1 MTVEAVVLASGSSGN
16 AVLVRSGAVTLLV
29 DAGVSALQ
37 IRRRLQAFGID
48 EDELTAVLVTH
59 EHSDHVRG
67 LDVLLKRIRVPVWAT
82 LGTWTGLTVRSHAGG
97 ELESGRQLKFDRV
110 TVTPVATSHD
120 AREPVAFV
128 FDDGDQRLG
137 LCTDTG
143 IFTGLLEQRLAACDL
158 LLVEANHD
166 VDLLRTGPYP
176 WPLKQR
182 IQGRLGHLSNDQCAE
197 ALERLRWPSLQAVV
211 GLHLSAENN
220 LPTLV
225 CDALGCR
232 VDGGVPVEAVPRSEM
247 LRVVCDGQGVIL
259 DRRPIPASGRS
270 RS

>member
-1 MTVEAVVLASGSSGN
+1 MEAVVLASGSSGN
-16 AVLVRSGAVTLLV
+16 AVLVRSGTATLLV

-37 IRRRLQAFGID
+37 VRRRLEAFGRD
-48 EDELTAVLVTH
+48 LGELTAVLITH

-67 LDVLLKRIRVPVWAT
+67 LEVLLKRTPVPVWAT
-82 LGTWTGLTVRSHAGG
+82 AGTWAELPVRSRGGG
-97 ELESGRQLKFDRV
+97 ELLSGRSIALDGLSI
-110 TVTPVATSHD
+110 TPVATSHD

-128 FDDGDQRLG
+128 FDDGDHRFG

-143 IFTGLLEQRLAACDL
+143 TFTGLLAERMAGCDV

-166 VDLLRTGPYP
+166 VDLLRNGPYP
-176 WPLKQR
+176 WSLKQR
-182 IQGRLGHLSNDQCAE
+182 ISSRLGHLSNEQCAE
-197 ALERLRWPSLQAVV
+197 ALERLRSPSLRAVI

-220 LPTLV
+220 LPTMV

-232 VDGGVPVEAVPRSEM
+232 VASGVPVAAVPRSEM
-247 LRVVCDGQGVIL
+247 LRITRDGHGVVL
-259 DRRPIPASGRS
+259 DRRPIPHSTRS

>member
-1 MTVEAVVLASGSSGN
+1 M
-16 AVLVRSGAVTLLV
+16 
-29 DAGVSALQ
+29 
-37 IRRRLQAFGID
+37 
-48 EDELTAVLVTH
+48 
-59 EHSDHVRG
+59 
-67 LDVLLKRIRVPVWAT
+67 
-82 LGTWTGLTVRSHAGG
+82 
-97 ELESGRQLKFDRV
+97 
-110 TVTPVATSHD
+110 TPVATSHD

-128 FDDGDQRLG
+128 FDDGEHRLG

-143 IFTGLLEQRLAACDL
+143 TFTGLLEQRMAACDL
-158 LLVEANHD
+158 LLMEANHD

-182 IQGRLGHLSNDQCAE
+182 IQGRLGHLSNDQCGD
-197 ALERLRWPSLQAVV
+197 ALDRLRSPALRAVV

-232 VDGGVPVEAVPRSEM
+232 VDRGVPVEAVPRSEM
-247 LRVVCDGQGVIL
+247 LRVACDGNGVVL
-259 DRRPIPASGRS
+259 DRRPIPASNRS

>member
-1 MTVEAVVLASGSSGN
+1 MEALVLASGSSGN
-16 AVLVRSGAVTLLV
+16 AVLVRSGEVALLV

-37 IRRRLQAFGID
+37 IRRRLAAFGIGVG
-48 EDELTAVLVTH
+48 ELTAILVTH

-67 LDVLLKRIRVPVWAT
+67 LEVLLKRDAVPVWTTA
-82 LGTWTGLTVRSHAGG
+82 GTWAALVVRSQAGG
-97 ELESGRQLKFDRV
+97 ELASGRPLQFGGLH
-110 TVTPVATSHD
+110 VTPVATSHD

-128 FDDGDQRLG
+128 FDDGDRRLG

-143 IFTGLLEQRLAACDL
+143 TFTGLLEQRMAACDVL
-158 LLVEANHD
+158 LMESNHD

-197 ALERLRWPSLQAVV
+197 ALERLRSPALRAVV

-225 CDALGCR
+225 CEALGCQ
-232 VDGGVPVEAVPRSEM
+232 VDRGIPVAAVPRSEM
-247 LRVVCDGQGVIL
+247 LRISCDGNGVVL
-259 DRRPIPASGRS
+259 DRRPVPPSTRS

>member
-1 MTVEAVVLASGSSGN
+1 MEAVVLASGSSGN
-16 AVLVRSGAVTLLV
+16 AVLVRSGEVTLLV

-37 IRRRLQAFGID
+37 IRRRLEAFGVHP
-48 EDELTAVLVTH
+48 EELTAVLLTH

-67 LDVLLKRIRVPVWAT
+67 LEVFLKRTPVPVWAT
-82 LGTWTGLTVRSHAGG
+82 GGTWAAVTVRSSDGG
-97 ELESGRQLKFDRV
+97 ELASGRKLRFGGVR
-110 TVTPVATSHD
+110 VTPVATSHD

-128 FDDGDQRLG
+128 FDDGEHRLG

-143 IFTGLLEQRLAACDL
+143 TFTGLLEQRMASCDL

-182 IQGRLGHLSNDQCAE
+182 IQSRLGHLSNDQCAE
-197 ALERLRWPSLQAVV
+197 ALERLRSSTLRAVV

-232 VDGGVPVEAVPRSEM
+232 VGSGIPVEAVPRSEM
-247 LRVVCDGQGVIL
+247 LRIECDGNGVVL
-259 DRRPIPASGRS
+259 DRRPIPPSSRS
-270 RS
+270 RT

>member
-1 MTVEAVVLASGSSGN
+1 VEALVLASGSSGN
-16 AVLVRSGAVTLLV
+16 AVLVRSAGATLLV

-37 IRRRLQAFGID
+37 LRRRLAAFGLGI
-48 EDELTAVLVTH
+48 DELTAVLITH

-67 LDVLLKRIRVPVWAT
+67 LDVLLRRNSVPVWAT
-82 LGTWTGLTVRSHAGG
+82 AGTWAELAVRSRGGG
-97 ELESGRQLKFDRV
+97 ELVSGRSLAFHAMRV
-110 TVTPVATSHD
+110 NPVATSHD

-128 FDDGDQRLG
+128 FDDGEHRLG

-143 IFTGLLEQRLAACDL
+143 TFTGLLAERMAGCDL
-158 LLVEANHD
+158 LMVEANHD
-166 VDLLRTGPYP
+166 VDMLRRGPYP

-182 IQGRLGHLSNDQCAE
+182 IQSRVGHLSNDQCGD
-197 ALERLRWPSLQAVV
+197 ALERLRSPSLRAVI

-220 LPTLV
+220 LPSMV

-232 VDGGVPVEAVPRSEM
+232 VSASVSVEAVPRTEM
-247 LRVVCDGQGVIL
+247 LRISCDGRGVVL
-259 DRRPIPASGRS
+259 DRRPVPPSTRS